1 MLYNRLFYSDIR
13 NGDTFI
19 DGEKKCIAFFD
30 EKFYEFYAP
39 LYEKK
44 AFAIYPKNEFF
55 NISKRKYI
63 KRVRMV
69 LVEKKI
75 CKWI

>member
-1 MLYNRLFYSDIR
+1 MYYKYENIR
-13 NGDTFI
+13 SGDTFI
-19 DGEKKCIAFFD
+19 DGEKMCIAFFD
-30 EKFYEFYAP
+30 EKLYEFYCP
-39 LYEKK
+39 LYTKK

-63 KRVRMV
+63 KRVKMI

-75 CKWI
+75 M